1 MKYLHLVRKNLG
13 RKKLRT
19 LFTVLSILVAF
30 VLFALLAAL
39 RTAFGGG
46 VELAGADRLITIHK
60 VSLIQPLP
68 ESYEADIEGLDGVV
82 SAVHAT
88 WFGGVYQDPKNFF
101 GQMAVDPEE
110 WLDMHPEF
118 VLTEEERTSWMA
130 DRTGAI
136 AGRGLADRFGWEVG
150 DRIPLQ
156 ATIWTKNDGSRTWEL
171 TLDGIYEGAEE
182 GTDTTQMF
190 FRHDYFDEARAFGS
204 GTVGWYVVRV
214 ADPER
219 ASAVA
224 EEVDSLF
231 RNSPAETKTATEKAF
246 VQAFAN
252 QIGDVGS
259 IVIGILAAVFFTMLL
274 VAGNTMAQAVRERT
288 GELAVL
294 KTIGFTD
301 GKVLGLVLAEA
312 LAISLLGGGLGLF
325 LGTGIVS
332 GVRSGLGEFLPAF
345 YLRGGDL
352 GLGLAL
358 VVLVGFAAGILPAL
372 QARRLE
378 VVNALRRT

>member
-39 RTAFGGG
+39 RVAFEGG

-68 ESYEADIEGLDGVV
+68 ESYEADVEALDGV
-82 SAVHAT
+82 AAAAHAT

-110 WLDMHPEF
+110 WLDMYPEY
-118 VLTEEERTSWMA
+118 VLAPEERTAWLG

-150 DRIPLQ
+150 DRVPLQ
-156 ATIWTKNDGSRTWEL
+156 ATIWTKKDGGRTWDFVL
-171 TLDGIYEGAEE
+171 SGIYEGAEE

-214 ADPER
+214 ADPQQAGAIAER
-219 ASAVA
+219 
-224 EEVDSLF
+224 VDALF
-231 RNSPAETKTATEKAF
+231 QNSPAETKTATEKAF

-259 IVIGILAAVFFTMLL
+259 IVTAILAAVFFTMLL

-301 GKVLGLVLAEA
+301 GKVLALVLAEA
-312 LAISLLGGGLGLF
+312 LAISLLGGGLGLL
-325 LGTGIVS
+325 LGAGIVS
-332 GVRSGLGEFLPAF
+332 GMNVGEFLPAF
-345 YLRGGDL
+345 YLRGVDL
-352 GLGLAL
+352 AVGVAL
-358 VVLVGFAAGILPAL
+358 VVLVGVAAGILPAL

-378 VVNALRRT
+378 VVHALRRT

>member
-39 RTAFGGG
+39 RVAFEGG

-68 ESYEADIEGLDGVV
+68 ESYEADVEALDGV
-82 SAVHAT
+82 AAAAHAT

-110 WLDMHPEF
+110 WLDMYPEY
-118 VLTEEERTSWMA
+118 VLAPEERTAWLG

-150 DRIPLQ
+150 DRVPLQ
-156 ATIWTKNDGSRTWEL
+156 ATIWTKKDGSRTWDFVL
-171 TLDGIYEGAEE
+171 SGIYEGAEE

-214 ADPER
+214 ADPQQ
-219 ASAVA
+219 AGAVA
-224 EEVDSLF
+224 ERVDALF
-231 RNSPAETKTATEKAF
+231 QNSPAETKTATEKAF

-259 IVIGILAAVFFTMLL
+259 IVTAILAAVFFTMLL

-301 GKVLGLVLAEA
+301 GKVLALVLAEA
-312 LAISLLGGGLGLF
+312 LAISLLGGGLGLL
-325 LGTGIVS
+325 LGAGIVS
-332 GVRSGLGEFLPAF
+332 GMNVGEFLPAF
-345 YLRGGDL
+345 YLRGVDL
-352 GLGLAL
+352 AVGVAL
-358 VVLVGFAAGILPAL
+358 VVLVGVAAGILPAL

-378 VVNALRRT
+378 VVHALRRT

>member
-1 MKYLHLVRKNLG
+1 VKYLHLVRKNLG

-39 RTAFGGG
+39 RVAFEGG

-68 ESYEADIEGLDGVV
+68 VSYESDIEAVDGVT
-82 SAVHAT
+82 AVAHAS

-101 GQMAVDPEE
+101 GQMAVEPEE
-110 WLDMHPEF
+110 WLEMYPEY
-118 VLTEEERTSWMA
+118 VLTEEERSAWLR

-136 AGRGLADRFGWEVG
+136 VGRGLADRFGWEVG
-150 DRIPLQ
+150 DRVPLQ
-156 ATIWTKNDGSRTWEL
+156 ATIWTKKDGSRLWEL
-171 TLDGIYEGAEE
+171 TIDGIYDGAEE

-190 FRHDYFDEARAFGS
+190 FHYDYFDEARQFGQ
-204 GTVGWYVVRV
+204 GVVGWYVVRV

-219 ASAVA
+219 AAAVA
-224 EEVDSLF
+224 EGVDALF

-252 QIGDVGS
+252 QIGDVGA
-259 IVIGILAAVFFTMLL
+259 IVTGILAAVFFTMLL
-274 VAGNTMAQAVRERT
+274 VAGNTMAQSVRERT
-288 GELAVL
+288 SELGVL

-312 LAISLLGGGLGLF
+312 LAISFLGGGLGLF
-325 LGTGIVS
+325 LGAGIVS
-332 GVRSGLGEFLPAF
+332 GVGAGLGQYLPAF
-345 YLRGGDL
+345 YLRGADL

-358 VVLVGFAAGILPAL
+358 VALVGLAAGILPAL
-372 QARRLE
+372 QARRLD
-378 VVNALRRT
+378 VVNALRRV

>member
-1 MKYLHLVRKNLG
+1 MKYLHLIRKNLG

-19 LFTVLSILVAF
+19 LFTVLSILIAF

-39 RTAFGGG
+39 RVAFEGG

-68 ESYEADIEGLDGVV
+68 QSYEADVEALDGVV
-82 SAVHAT
+82 GAAHAT
-88 WFGGVYQDPKNFF
+88 WFGGVYRDPKNFF

-110 WLDMHPEF
+110 WLDMYPEY
-118 VLTEEERTSWMA
+118 VLEPEERAAWLG

-136 AGRGLADRFGWEVG
+136 AGRGLADRFDWEVG
-150 DRIPLQ
+150 DRVPLQ
-156 ATIWTKNDGSRTWEL
+156 ATIWTQKDGSRTWDFVL
-171 TLDGIYEGAEE
+171 SGIYEGAEE

-214 ADPER
+214 ADPQQ
-219 ASAVA
+219 AGAVA
-224 EEVDSLF
+224 GEVDALF
-231 RNSPAETKTATEKAF
+231 QNSPAETKTATEKAF

-259 IVIGILAAVFFTMLL
+259 IVTAILAAVFFTMLL

-301 GKVLGLVLAEA
+301 GKVLTLVLAEA
-312 LAISLLGGGLGLF
+312 LAISLLGGGVGLLLGA
-325 LGTGIVS
+325 GIVS
-332 GVRSGLGEFLPAF
+332 GLDVGEFLPAF
-345 YLRGGDL
+345 YLRGVDL
-352 GLGLAL
+352 AVGVLL
-358 VVLVGFAAGILPAL
+358 VVLVGVAAGILPAL

-378 VVNALRRT
+378 VVHALRRT

>member
-39 RTAFGGG
+39 RVAFEGG

-68 ESYEADIEGLDGVV
+68 ESYEAEVEALDGV
-82 SAVHAT
+82 AAAAHAT

-110 WLDMHPEF
+110 WLDMYPEY
-118 VLTEEERTSWMA
+118 VLAPEERTAWLG

-150 DRIPLQ
+150 DRVPLQ
-156 ATIWTKNDGSRTWEL
+156 ATIWTKKDGGRTWDFVL
-171 TLDGIYEGAEE
+171 SGIYEGAEE

-214 ADPER
+214 ADPQQAGAIAER
-219 ASAVA
+219 
-224 EEVDSLF
+224 VDALF
-231 RNSPAETKTATEKAF
+231 QNSPAETKTATEKAF

-259 IVIGILAAVFFTMLL
+259 IVTAILAAVFFTMLL

-301 GKVLGLVLAEA
+301 GKVLALVLAEA
-312 LAISLLGGGLGLF
+312 LAISLLGGGLGLL
-325 LGTGIVS
+325 LGAGIVS
-332 GVRSGLGEFLPAF
+332 GMNVGEFLPAF
-345 YLRGGDL
+345 YLRGVDL
-352 GLGLAL
+352 AVGVAL
-358 VVLVGFAAGILPAL
+358 VVLVGVAAGILPAL

-378 VVNALRRT
+378 VIHALRRT